1 MIKPWIAQFQ
11 TEGVFPSQSI
21 THSIGCLTICQVLHE
36 LQYSDQR
43 QAPGCFSRLSSRRK
57 EISEQII
64 RVNSAQRITELH
76 DIIATGVGDASIPGR
91 LFSVLRHRSDL

>member
-1 MIKPWIAQFQ
+1 MLKPWTARFQ
-11 TEGVFPSQSI
+11 PEGVFPSQSI

-64 RVNSAQRITELH
+64 RVNSAPRITELH
-76 DIIATGVGDASIPGR
+76 DPIATGEGDATHARRP
-91 LFSVLRHRSDL
+91 FSHLTHA